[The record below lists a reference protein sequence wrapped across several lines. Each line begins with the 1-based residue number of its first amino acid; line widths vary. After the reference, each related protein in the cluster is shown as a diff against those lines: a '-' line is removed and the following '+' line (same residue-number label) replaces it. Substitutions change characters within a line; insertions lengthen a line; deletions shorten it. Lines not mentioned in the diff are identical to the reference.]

1 MNEKSESTFKKDPNP
16 VQPVKK
22 PNEAGSF
29 SIESH
34 VKIFDPNTCEVYV
47 EKRA

>member
-1 MNEKSESTFKKDPNP
+1 MN
-16 VQPVKK
+16 VKPENLSKIEMPRAKVSK

-29 SIESH
+29 SVESH
-34 VKIFDPNTCEVYV
+34 VKIFDPNTKEVYV

>member
-1 MNEKSESTFKKDPNP
+1 MN
-16 VQPVKK
+16 VKPENLSKIEMPWPKVNK

-29 SIESH
+29 SVESH
-34 VKIFDPNTCEVYV
+34 VKIFDPNTKEVYV

>member
-1 MNEKSESTFKKDPNP
+1 MNKKPENLSNVGSTEPK
-16 VQPVKK
+16 QPSK

-29 SIESH
+29 SIEAF
-34 VKIFDPNTCEVYV
+34 VKIFDPESKEIFL